1 MTEATDSPSSEP
13 REPLSA
19 IAQVYEVTGGMLEPL
34 RALTQAAIEAVGARR
49 GLLVDRSREGGA
61 RVHVAIGFSDE
72 AAASLIG
79 GALDVS
85 SEDFVD
91 LEGVAGALVIPFR
104 SGHGVRGA
112 LLLEGGGVRKAA
124 DIDRGVARASAA
136 RAAGV
141 IETAMLRSDLDRAMA
156 QILETDER
164 MMGRIGLDIHDGPT
178 QQLSVALLEVQL
190 LEADLDDAAGSGT
203 DLPPELRPALM
214 RIYETLGGALHEM
227 RELIGHLR
235 PAQFEDRALD
245 DVVRDAAVAFEA
257 RGDVAVAFEARGD
270 FPVNGV
276 SISQRITFYRVLQE
290 ALSNAHRHGHA
301 SHVEV
306 TLSAGDAG
314 AELVVVDNGD
324 GFDQEDAFRKSS
336 RGPQSRVGLLGM
348 RDRAQ
353 VLGGTFEVV
362 SAPGKGTT
370 VRLHIPDWTPPERI
384 LDASS

>member
-1 MTEATDSPSSEP
+1 MTEATDPPPSEP
-13 REPLSA
+13 REPFAAVTQLYDS
-19 IAQVYEVTGGMLEPL
+19 TGGMQGPL
-34 RALTQAAIEAVGARR
+34 RALTEAAIAAVGARR
-49 GLLVDRSREGGA
+49 GMLVDRSRDGEA

-72 AAASLIG
+72 AAASLVD
-79 GALDVS
+79 GALEVD
-85 SEDFVD
+85 SEEFGD
-91 LEGVAGALVIPFR
+91 LDGASGALIIPFR
-104 SGHGVRGA
+104 GGHGVRGA
-112 LLLEGGGVRKAA
+112 LVLDGEEVVRAA
-124 DIDRGVARASAA
+124 DVERAVARVSAA
-136 RAAGV
+136 RAAGL
-141 IETAMLRSDLDRAMA
+141 IETATLRGDLDRAMA

-190 LEADLDDAAGSGT
+190 LEADLDDAAGSGM
-203 DLPPELRPALM
+203 DLPPELRPALI

-257 RGDVAVAFEARGD
+257 RGDVAVAFDARGD

-314 AELVVVDNGD
+314 AELVVVDNGQ
-324 GFDQEDAFRKSS
+324 GFDQDHAFRKSA

-353 VLGGTFEVV
+353 VLGGTFEVT

-370 VRLHIPDWTPPERI
+370 VRLQIPDWTPPERI
-384 LDASS
+384 LDSSS